1 MTERLSTSSHRSWP
15 GRVPVADQQA
25 PSSLNVP
32 ALLQQARILICCGAG
47 GVGKT
52 TSAAALGVLAAQQG
66 RRVCVMT
73 IDPARRLAQA
83 MGLTALGDDPQPVD
97 VPAGSLSAMMLNPK
111 HTFDRMVEAYAPDNR
126 VRDSIFA
133 NRYYQ
138 QLSTTLGGSRELIA
152 MERVLEIASSDDF
165 DLLIVDTP
173 PSQHA
178 LDFLDAPQRLIS
190 MLDGSFVQMLLAPYG
205 VAARAQFNLFQSSS
219 TAVLKFM
226 ERLTGVGMM
235 ADLSEFL
242 LAFSSMFGGL
252 KERSHRV
259 MSLMNEASTH
269 FVLVCAPQPASLRQV
284 LRFAERLDKEAL
296 NVGGVLVNRVHPAYG
311 GEELTAEDIRLLD
324 SSDTSGSPQSL
335 SVRLDAAL
343 QDARARSAADT
354 AALALID
361 QLNQPRCHVP
371 HFARDLHSMTDL
383 EVFAA
388 RLTNQVP

>member
-1 MTERLSTSSHRSWP
+1 MPEPRLNSDFD
-15 GRVPVADQQA
+15 VAG
-25 PSSLNVP
+25 
-32 ALLQQARILICCGAG
+32 LLQDARILVCCGAG

-52 TSAAALGVLAAQQG
+52 TSAAALGLLAAQLG

-83 MGLTALGDDPQPVD
+83 MGLAELADDPQRVE
-97 VPAGSLSAMMLNPK
+97 VPEGALSAMMLNPK
-111 HTFDRMVEAYAPDNR
+111 HTFDRMVESYAPDER

-138 QLSTTLGGSRELIA
+138 ELSSTLGGSRELIA
-152 MERVLEIASSDDF
+152 MERVLEIASSDEF

-178 LDFLDAPQRLIS
+178 LDFLDGPKRLIG

-205 VAARAQFNLFQSSS
+205 IAARAQFNLFQHSSA
-219 TAVLKFM
+219 AVLKFL

-242 LAFSSMFGGL
+242 LAFSSMFSGL

-259 MSLMNEASTH
+259 MALMGEPSTH
-269 FVLVCAPQPASLRQV
+269 FVLVCSPQPASLRQV
-284 LRFAERLDKEAL
+284 LRFAGRLDEDGL
-296 NVGGVLVNRVHPAYG
+296 NIGGVLVNRVHADFG
-311 GEELTAEDIRLLD
+311 HEELSAEDIQWLD
-324 SSDTSGSPQSL
+324 NESPAAAINPSL

-343 QDARARSAADT
+343 QDARALASSDRSALQLLD
-354 AALALID
+354 ALER
-361 QLNQPRCHVP
+361 PRCYVP
-371 HFARDLHSMTDL
+371 HFVRDLHSMADL
-383 EVFAA
+383 RTFAGQLA
-388 RLTNQVP
+388 G